1 VSAAPPLRLDTAAC
15 DKCGRC
21 APSCPAKA
29 LRIGP
34 GYILV
39 DWELCTGCGRCAEVC
54 DSGAIRL
61 RGAAANEGARVV
73 PIESAHVK
81 KTKGAKATGA
91 RTKGAG
97 AGSAKTGAAASSGVA
112 RKAGRAAPISG
123 PVTWTLPEAALV
135 LVVAFAL
142 LVGIQALPGGL
153 AGAPVWAGVTLLVY
167 DVALGALLW
176 FLARRNGATMFAAF
190 RLDVRPEAGNA
201 LLGLVVAFGC
211 WLFSIAYRAAALFF
225 GITPP
230 ASAGVDLARTFGPG
244 ALGLVL
250 TVLVVALAG
259 PLLEEVLL
267 RGVVLGAVARKLGPW
282 PAIVG
287 CALAFALLHASLWS
301 LLPLTVLGVG
311 LGWLAVRSR
320 SLWPAV
326 IAHVLY
332 NAVLVAAA
340 FYSVA
345 R

>member
-1 VSAAPPLRLDTAAC
+1 
-15 DKCGRC
+15 
-21 APSCPAKA
+21 
-29 LRIGP
+29 
-34 GYILV
+34 V
-39 DWELCTGCGRCAEVC
+39 DWERCTGCGTCAEVC
-54 DSGAIRL
+54 DRGAITL
-61 RGAAANEGARVV
+61 RDAETREDARVV
-73 PIESAHVK
+73 PIESVRGKKAKGVK
-81 KTKGAKATGA
+81 ATRARTKKAGAKGAKA
-91 RTKGAG
+91 AG
-97 AGSAKTGAAASSGVA
+97 AGSPGATRG
-112 RKAGRAAPISG
+112 AGRAAETAG
-123 PVTWTLPEAALV
+123 PVAWTLPEAALV

-153 AGAPVWAGVTLLVY
+153 AGAPVWAGVTLLLY

-176 FLARRNGATMFAAF
+176 FLAKRNGATLRAAF
-190 RLDVRPEAGNA
+190 RLDVRPEVRNA
-201 LLGLVVAFGC
+201 LLGVAVAVGC

-230 ASAGVDLARTFGPG
+230 ASSGVDLARTFGPG

-267 RGVVLGAVARKLGPW
+267 RGVVLGAVARRLGPW

-332 NAVLVAAA
+332 NGVLVAAA
-340 FYSVA
+340 FFAAA